1 MMKNIITTISL
12 VLALTVFNTNVS
24 AQCNSVVKDGI
35 KKVTPYTYNN
45 QVNSAKIQSGK
56 AAIFHLSFYRGVN
69 YKLIIG
75 AEQGLGAVNYRIV
88 DENGKE
94 VFDSS
99 KNNNADTYTFYSN
112 SSQELTV
119 EIKATDASKAGC
131 VAVVIG
137 MQIPQSAN
145 SGRDL

>member
-1 MMKNIITTISL
+1 MKNIITAFSFAF
-12 VLALTVFNTNVS
+12 VLGIFSTNLS
-24 AQCNSVVKDGI
+24 AQCNSVVKEGI
-35 KKVTPYTYNN
+35 KKIAPYTYNN
-45 QVNSAKIQSGK
+45 QVNNAKIQAGK
-56 AAIFHLSFYRGVN
+56 SAIFHLSFYRGVN
-69 YKLIIG
+69 YKLNVG
-75 AEQGLGAVNYRIV
+75 SEQGVGTVNYRIL

-99 KNNNADTYTFYSN
+99 KNNNTDTYSFYSN

-137 MQIPQSAN
+137 MQVPQATN